1 MTLFKIIITII
12 MATTTVT
19 IITVVIII
27 IMIIILTTIYVKIY
41 VKICQNIT
49 EKLEKIFC
57 FHNFGDAIAAQG
69 VRKGVIKLWQIISK
83 HKQAFIPTAI

>member
-1 MTLFKIIITII
+1 MTLFIIIITII
-12 MATTTVT
+12 MVTTTVT

-27 IMIIILTTIYVKIY
+27 IMIIILTTIYVKKY

-57 FHNFGDAIAAQG
+57 FHNFGDVIAAQG
-69 VRKGVIKLWQIISK
+69 VVCHPRGKKRCYKIMAD
-83 HKQAFIPTAI
+83 HK

>member
-1 MTLFKIIITII
+1 MTLFKPIITII
-12 MATTTVT
+12 MVTATMT

-27 IMIIILTTIYVKIY
+27 MIIIIATIYVKVY

-57 FHNFGDAIAAQG
+57 FHNFGDVIAAQG
-69 VRKGVIKLWQIISK
+69 VVCHPRVRKGVIKL
-83 HKQAFIPTAI
+83 